1 VKKLAL
7 TLEGGDEGP
16 DLAAEEEVNSPVG
29 LVTAI
34 WNHAP
39 KMEKAFKKQGIPWP
53 NFAGTEMAD
62 LVAYIIKAQH
72 E

>member
-39 KMEKAFKKQGIPWP
+39 KMEKAFAKEGIQWP
-53 NFAGTEMAD
+53 NFLGSEMAD